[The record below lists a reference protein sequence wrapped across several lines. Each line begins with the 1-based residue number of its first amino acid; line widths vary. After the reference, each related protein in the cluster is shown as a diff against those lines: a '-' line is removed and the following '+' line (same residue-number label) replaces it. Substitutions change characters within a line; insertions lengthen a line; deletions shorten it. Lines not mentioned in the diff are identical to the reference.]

1 MKRAMR
7 QSSLKTYLFCP
18 RSYQLRFIEDT
29 LPAFRNPKALFGSAI
44 HELIRRMHAGEWEM
58 DIADAYLQV
67 FEDLEHGEEG
77 KIPIRWKEE
86 AKERAQFE
94 EEVMAMLTGYRT
106 KFYNRDAEVLLSEA
120 PFTLAV
126 GKQVFTGT
134 VDQVRKNPDGTIELV
149 DFKTSRFAV
158 NQAFLDV
165 DVQMSLY
172 AAALWRGV
180 FRTDIGLRMLGILP
194 DRCTWYHLRHHTP
207 YKRKTGNFEAG
218 DERGDPRL
226 VTRRTE
232 TDLEEFF
239 EEAGMIA
246 EAIDRGLFPKN
257 PSQLTCGF
265 CAYGGSCGRLQL
277 DEPTNLNLKEA
288 DFV

>member
-1 MKRAMR
+1 MRRAMR
-7 QSSLKTYLFCP
+7 QSSLKAYLFCP
-18 RSYQLRFIEDT
+18 RSYQLRFLEDT
-29 LPAFRNPKALFGSAI
+29 PPSFRNAKALFGSAI

-58 DIADAYLQV
+58 ELLEAYQQT
-67 FEDLEHGEEG
+67 FGELEREENAE
-77 KIPIRWKEE
+77 IPIRWQNET
-86 AKERAQFE
+86 KERAQFE
-94 EEVMAMLTGYRT
+94 EEAVTILTGYRD
-106 KFYNRDAEVLLSEA
+106 KSYNRDAEVLLAEA
-120 PFTLAV
+120 PFTLSA

-158 NQAFLDV
+158 SQAFLDV

-172 AAALWRGV
+172 AAALWRGA
-180 FRTDIGLRMLGILP
+180 FRTDEGLRMLGILP
-194 DRCTWYHLRHHTP
+194 DRCTWYHLRHHIP
-207 YKRKTGNFEAG
+207 YKRKTGTFQAG

-232 TDLEEFF
+232 ADLEEFF

-257 PSQLTCGF
+257 SSQLTCGF
-265 CAYGGSCGRLQL
+265 CAYSGSCGRLQL

-288 DFV
+288 DFA

>member
-7 QSSLKTYLFCP
+7 QSSLKAYLFCP
-18 RSYQLRFIEDT
+18 RSYQLRFLEDT
-29 LPAFRNPKALFGSAI
+29 PPTFRNPKALFGSAI

-58 DIADAYLQV
+58 ELLEAFRQT
-67 FEDLEHGEEG
+67 FEVLEQEEEG
-77 KIPIRWKEE
+77 EIPIRWQNE
-86 AKERAQFE
+86 AKERAMFE
-94 EEVMAMLTGYRT
+94 EEAVAMLTGYQD
-106 KFYNRDAEVLLSEA
+106 KSYNREAEILLAEA
-120 PFTLAV
+120 PFTLSV

-134 VDQVRKNPDGTIELV
+134 VDQVRRNPDGSIDLV

-158 NQAFLDV
+158 SQAFLDV

-172 AAALWRGV
+172 ATALWRGV
-180 FRTDIGLRMLGILP
+180 FRTEGGLRVLGLLP
-194 DRCTWYHLRHHTP
+194 DRCTWYHLRHYIP
-207 YKRKTGNFEAG
+207 YKRKTGAFQAG

-232 TDLEEFF
+232 ADLEEFF
-239 EEAGMIA
+239 EEAAMIA

-265 CAYGGSCGRLQL
+265 CAYGGSCGRLPL
-277 DEPTNLNLKEA
+277 DDPTNLNLKEV
-288 DFV
+288 DFA

>member
-1 MKRAMR
+1 MKRALR

-18 RSYQLRFIEDT
+18 RSYQLCFLEDT
-29 LPAFRNPKALFGSAI
+29 PPQFRNSKALFGSAI
-44 HELIRRMHAGEWEM
+44 HELIRQMHAGDWEM
-58 DIADAYLQV
+58 DIVGAYLQV

-77 KIPIRWKEE
+77 EIPIRWKGE

-94 EEVMAMLTGYRT
+94 EEAVAMLTGYRE
-106 KFYNRDAEVLLSEA
+106 KAYNREAEILLAEA

-134 VDQVRKNPDGTIELV
+134 VDQVRRNPDGTIELV

-158 NQAFLDV
+158 SQAFLDV

-172 AAALWRGV
+172 AAALWRGA
-180 FRTDIGLRMLGILP
+180 FRADQGLRMLGILP
-194 DRCTWYHLRHHTP
+194 DRCTWYHLRHHIP
-207 YKRKTGNFEAG
+207 YKRKTGAFQAG

-232 TDLEEFF
+232 ADLEEFS
-239 EEAGMIA
+239 EGAGMIA

-265 CAYGGSCGRLQL
+265 CAYGGGCGRLRL

-288 DFV
+288 DFA

>member
-1 MKRAMR
+1 MKRALR

-18 RSYQLRFIEDT
+18 RSYQLRFLEDT
-29 LPAFRNPKALFGSAI
+29 PPQFRNSKALFGSAI
-44 HELIRRMHAGEWEM
+44 HELIRQMHAGDWEM
-58 DIADAYLQV
+58 DIAGAYLQV

-77 KIPIRWKEE
+77 EIPIRWKEE
-86 AKERAQFE
+86 AKERAVFE
-94 EEVMAMLTGYRT
+94 EEALVILTGYRE
-106 KFYNRDAEVLLSEA
+106 KSYNRDAEVLLAEA

-158 NQAFLDV
+158 SQSFLDV

-172 AAALWRGV
+172 AAALWRGA
-180 FRTDIGLRMLGILP
+180 FRTGEGLRMLGVLP
-194 DRCTWYHLRHHTP
+194 DRCTWYHLRHHIP
-207 YKRKTGNFEAG
+207 YKRRTGTALAG
-218 DERGDPRL
+218 DERGDPSF

-232 TDLEEFF
+232 ADLEEFF
-239 EEAGMIA
+239 EDVRMIA

-257 PSQLTCGF
+257 PNPMHCGF
-265 CAYGGSCGRLQL
+265 CAYGGACGMAHLA
-277 DEPTNLNLKEA
+277 EPTNLNLKEA
-288 DFV
+288 DFA